1 MALRILII
9 LLALIVTLGAYLL
22 VRPLLPGGSGSTPNV
37 VSPVDEPVDTT
48 DATVAPDGFEPVA
61 FLSPTPVQS
70 FEAAE
75 DVLEDGVDYH
85 AIVETTAGTLRID
98 LYETRTPITVNNFV
112 FLALH
117 RFYEDVTFHRV
128 IDGFVAQ
135 GGDPTGTGAGGPGYR
150 FPDEI
155 DPSLVHDRAGL
166 LSMANAGADTNGS
179 QFFITMDA
187 TPWLDGA
194 HAIFGEVV
202 EGLDVLDALT
212 RVEPQQPQVVAR
224 FVDPAQ
230 VLADQGVTE
239 AEGFDGTVE
248 AWLEAQLGTIPD
260 GSQAFRVADR
270 RGVLG
275 TSGGTSALGLF
286 NEPDRMLR
294 VTIVT
299 RPQEEDPS

>member
-1 MALRILII
+1 
-9 LLALIVTLGAYLL
+9 
-22 VRPLLPGGSGSTPNV
+22 
-37 VSPVDEPVDTT
+37 
-48 DATVAPDGFEPVA
+48 
-61 FLSPTPVQS
+61 
-70 FEAAE
+70 
-75 DVLEDGVDYH
+75 
-85 AIVETTAGTLRID
+85 
-98 LYETRTPITVNNFV
+98 
-112 FLALH
+112 
-117 RFYEDVTFHRV
+117 
-128 IDGFVAQ
+128 
-135 GGDPTGTGAGGPGYR
+135 
-150 FPDEI
+150 
-155 DPSLVHDRAGL
+155 
-166 LSMANAGADTNGS
+166 MANAGADTNGS

-202 EGLDVLDALT
+202 EGLDVLDVLT

-248 AWLEAQLGTIPD
+248 DWLEAQLGTIPD